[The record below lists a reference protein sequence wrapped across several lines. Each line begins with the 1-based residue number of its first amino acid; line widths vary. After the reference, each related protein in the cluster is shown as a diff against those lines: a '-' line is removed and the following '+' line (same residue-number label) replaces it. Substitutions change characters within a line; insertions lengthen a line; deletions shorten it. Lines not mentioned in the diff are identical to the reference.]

1 MIIAI
6 IACVVLIGMLCMLF
20 FTLASYALPFMLGLE
35 IARFAYHAGSG
46 LLGAVLVGIVAGM
59 LVFGLAFLL
68 LGIVRSPVLQIAV
81 ALIYTVPAVVA
92 GYALV
97 YGITR
102 EYVPSDIWRQLF
114 CVLGGLLV
122 GFSALLRLMAAAG
135 PDPARRPVQP

>member
-6 IACVVLIGMLCMLF
+6 IACVVLTGMLCMLF
-20 FTLASYALPFMLGLE
+20 FTLATYALPFMLGLE
-35 IARFAYHAGSG
+35 VARFAYHSGSG
-46 LLGAVLVGIVAGM
+46 ILGAVLVGIVVGM

-68 LGIVRSPVLQIAV
+68 LGIVRSPVLQITV
-81 ALIYTVPAVVA
+81 ALVYTAPAVVA

-102 EYVPSDIWRQLF
+102 EYIPSDIWRQLF
-114 CVLGGLLV
+114 CIAGGLFV

-135 PDPARRPVQP
+135 PDSARIPSQT

>member
-6 IACVVLIGMLCMLF
+6 IASVVLISMLCMLF

-35 IARFAYHAGSG
+35 VARFAYHSGSG
-46 LLGAVLVGIVAGM
+46 FLGAVLVGIVAGA

-68 LGIVRSPVLQIAV
+68 LGIVRSPVLQITV
-81 ALIYTVPAVVA
+81 ALVHTTPAVVA

-114 CVLGGLLV
+114 CIAGGLFV
-122 GFSALLRLMAAAG
+122 GFSAFLRLMAAAG
-135 PDPARRPVQP
+135 PDPGRRPVQP

>member
-6 IACVVLIGMLCMLF
+6 IASVVLIGMLCMLF

-35 IARFAYHAGSG
+35 VARFAYHSGSG
-46 LLGAVLVGIVAGM
+46 FLGAVLVGIIAGV

-68 LGIVRSPVLQIAV
+68 LGIVRSPGLQITV
-81 ALIYTVPAVVA
+81 ALVYTAPAIVA

-114 CVLGGLLV
+114 CIVGGLFV

-135 PDPARRPVQP
+135 PDPAQRPVQP

>member
-6 IACVVLIGMLCMLF
+6 IACVVLIGMLCILF

-35 IARFAYHAGSG
+35 VARFAYHDGSG
-46 LLGAVLVGIVAGM
+46 FLGAVLVGFVAAM

-81 ALIYTVPAVVA
+81 ALVYTVPAVVA

-122 GFSALLRLMAAAG
+122 GLSALVRLMAAAG

>member
-6 IACVVLIGMLCMLF
+6 IASVVLIGMLCMLF

-35 IARFAYHAGSG
+35 VARFVYHSGSG
-46 LLGAVLVGIVAGM
+46 LLSAVLVGIVAGM

-81 ALIYTVPAVVA
+81 ALVYTAPAVVA

-102 EYVPSDIWRQLF
+102 EYIPSDIWRQLF
-114 CVLGGLLV
+114 CLVGGLFV

-135 PDPARRPVQP
+135 PDQAGRPAQP